1 MAMLSLD
8 IVFIA
13 DDGDCFVRQK
23 EILANQHIMD
33 MKQQITQSTLRIVG
47 DTSFDH
53 LLKIGSRSIMTSRPT
68 ERQRGC
74 SPMLIASRFFWYA
87 HVRCGMERVS
97 RLPIPPGLWG

>member
-1 MAMLSLD
+1 MAMFSLD
-8 IVFIA
+8 IVLVT

-53 LLKIGSRSIMTSRPT
+53 LLKIGSR
-68 ERQRGC
+68 
-74 SPMLIASRFFWYA
+74 
-87 HVRCGMERVS
+87 
-97 RLPIPPGLWG
+97 